1 VRLVVDASLDFEG
14 HPYSVKALGGK
25 ATITC
30 EVANIAKNLIGSGG
44 LSLSGGIALY
54 PAIGNLA
61 YSVILSQTFQP
72 LLETI
77 GIHMSRV
84 QVLLTIT
91 VVAIL
96 PLCL

>member
-1 VRLVVDASLDFEG
+1 VHLVVDASLSFEG
-14 HPYSVKALGGK
+14 HPCSIKALGGK

-30 EVANIAKNLIGSGG
+30 EVLNIAKNLIGSSG
-44 LSLSGGIALY
+44 LSLLGGIALY

-61 YSVILSQTFQP
+61 YSVILSHTFQF

-91 VVAIL
+91 VVTIL